1 MLFFFK
7 QPLENLP
14 DTWASWLTRSKILTK
29 TQPQMK
35 TIKDGYFK
43 SMCIVTRRFEEFV
56 ENLMFLFFSSQIWK
70 HFQKL
75 VSTMFKYS
83 NWVLIWNV
91 FFSCSFLN

>member
-1 MLFFFK
+1 MLFFFFK

-43 SMCIVTRRFEEFV
+43 SMCIVTRRFGEFV
-56 ENLMFLFFSSQIWK
+56 ENLMFLFFLLKSGNIFRNWFPPCLNTQIG
-70 HFQKL
+70 
-75 VSTMFKYS
+75 Y
-83 NWVLIWNV
+83 
-91 FFSCSFLN
+91 